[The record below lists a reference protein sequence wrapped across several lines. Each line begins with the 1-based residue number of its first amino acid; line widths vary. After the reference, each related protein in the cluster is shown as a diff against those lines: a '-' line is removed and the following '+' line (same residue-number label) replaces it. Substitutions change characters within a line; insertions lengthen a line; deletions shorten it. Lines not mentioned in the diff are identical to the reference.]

1 MEAIIIPSTRQK
13 IWDTSYSAG
22 PTQARDAYTG
32 SAFARWRAFA
42 EDSGFP
48 WFILSTKYGFLTPDQ
63 PIANYSVTISEAE
76 SDPAFVALLR
86 EQVKVNGLDR
96 YRRVS
101 VVDWER
107 FQALVRRAL
116 GQAATEV
123 DLHKI
128 LY

>member
-1 MEAIIIPSTRQK
+1 MEAIIVPSTRQK
-13 IWDTSYSAG
+13 VWDTHHNAG

-42 EDSGFP
+42 EASGSP
-48 WFILSTKYGFLTPDQ
+48 WFILSTKYGLLTPDQ

-86 EQVKVNGLDR
+86 EQIKVHSLDR
-96 YRRVS
+96 CRRVS
-101 VVDWER
+101 VLDWER
-107 FQALVRRAL
+107 FQALIRQAL
-116 GQAATEV
+116 GEAETEV